1 MTATNMS
8 ESRPSIPSDFWLSS
22 GFPLLSRD
30 ASGNLQ
36 VSDDFL
42 RAYLARPELRPVAE
56 SCAAEIALHHGLLTA
71 PRQVVDEARLARL
84 ADADARDNYRHL
96 LRFRDR
102 LLASRSFEACYLA
115 LFRAEAVDVP
125 PLFVDH
131 LAHVILRNILDGCT
145 DPLRLRAAELLFR
158 SQKVMLED
166 GAVMLADEE
175 TVEMYAATGGFGS
188 LGRLLAENETPLRSV
203 SLDVLDEAKAALY
216 WERSDRFDT
225 VLDLSFGRPGL
236 DALCRV
242 LEAWVAH
249 LLGVAVRIE
258 PVQTI
263 RDERW
268 SWHVGLDGEATAIL
282 NDLYHGAEVPEER
295 LGRLLALFR
304 LSFADAAPMLAELA
318 GRPVYLG
325 LAMTADRRLRM
336 KPQNLVTNLP
346 LAQSV

>member
-30 ASGNLQ
+30 ASGNLR

-42 RAYLARPELRPVAE
+42 RAYLARPELRPVVE
-56 SCAAEIALHHGLLTA
+56 SCAAEIALHHALLA
-71 PRQVVDEARLARL
+71 EPRRVVDETRLATL
-84 ADADARDNYRHL
+84 ADADARDNYRNL

-102 LLASRSFEACYLA
+102 LLASSSLEACYLA
-115 LFRAEAVDVP
+115 LFRAETVDVP

-175 TVEMYAATGGFGS
+175 TVEMYAATGGFAS
-188 LGRLLAENETPLRSV
+188 LGRLLAENQTPMRSV

-268 SWHVGLDGEATAIL
+268 SWHVGLDGEAMAIL
-282 NDLYHGAEVPEER
+282 NDLYYGAEVPEER

-304 LSFADAAPMLAELA
+304 LSFADAAPMLPRLV

-325 LAMTADRRLRM
+325 LAMTPDRRLRM
-336 KPQNLVTNLP
+336 KPQNLITNLP
-346 LAQSV
+346 LEQSV

>member
-30 ASGNLQ
+30 ASGNLR

-42 RAYLARPELRPVAE
+42 RAYLARPELRPVVE
-56 SCAAEIALHHGLLTA
+56 SCAAEIALHHALLA
-71 PRQVVDEARLARL
+71 EPRRVVDETRLATL
-84 ADADARDNYRHL
+84 ADADARDNYRNL

-102 LLASRSFEACYLA
+102 LLASSSLEACYLA
-115 LFRAEAVDVP
+115 LFRAETVDVP

-175 TVEMYAATGGFGS
+175 TVEMYAATGGFAS
-188 LGRLLAENETPLRSV
+188 LGRLLAENQTPMRSA

-268 SWHVGLDGEATAIL
+268 SWHVGLDGEAMAIL
-282 NDLYHGAEVPEER
+282 NDLYYGAEVPEER

-304 LSFADAAPMLAELA
+304 LSFADAAPMLPRLV

-325 LAMTADRRLRM
+325 LAMTPDRRLRM
-336 KPQNLVTNLP
+336 KPQNLITNLP
-346 LAQSV
+346 LEQSV

>member
-1 MTATNMS
+1 MS
-8 ESRPSIPSDFWLSS
+8 EARPSMPGDFWPSS
-22 GFPLLSRD
+22 GFPLLRRD

-36 VSDDFL
+36 ISDDFL
-42 RAYLARPELRPVAE
+42 RAYLARPEMRPVAE
-56 SCAAEIALHHGLLTA
+56 SCAAEIALHRALLAA
-71 PRQVVDEARLARL
+71 PRQSVDEARLATF

-102 LLASRSFEACYLA
+102 LLASPSLEACYLA
-115 LFRAEAVDVP
+115 LFRADSIDIP
-125 PLFVDH
+125 PLFIDH
-131 LAHVILRNILDGCT
+131 LAHVILRNILDGST

-158 SQKVMLED
+158 SQKVTLED

-188 LGRLLAENETPLRSV
+188 LGRLLAENQTPMRSV

-242 LEAWVAH
+242 LEAWIAH

-258 PVQTI
+258 PVQAI

-282 NDLYHGAEVPEER
+282 NELYRGGEVPEER

-304 LSFADAAPMLAELA
+304 LSFADAAPMLPEVA

-325 LAMTADRRLRM
+325 LAMSADRRLRM

-346 LAQSV
+346 LAKSV